1 MTDMRRVT
9 ISLPERIDKKILSLR
24 KRDSFARSSYAEI
37 VRWAL
42 ERGLELT
49 GKDTDHDR
57 EEQKGVG
64 SKKP

>member
-9 ISLPERIDKKILSLR
+9 ISLPERIDR

-49 GKDTDHDR
+49 GKDTDRDR
-57 EEQKGVG
+57 KEQKGG
-64 SKKP
+64 RLDGG